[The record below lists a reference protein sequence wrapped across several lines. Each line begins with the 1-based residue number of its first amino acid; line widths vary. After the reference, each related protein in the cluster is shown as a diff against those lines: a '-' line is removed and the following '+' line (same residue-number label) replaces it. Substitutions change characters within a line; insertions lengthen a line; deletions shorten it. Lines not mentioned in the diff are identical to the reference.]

1 MNKNENKDG
10 RTPECL
16 SRAVVITSNSGFHL
30 SDRLSQRWHFY
41 RAGICQ
47 GVANMRKTILAGVVL
62 AATMTFALGSAP
74 ASAFGY
80 GYGCGGCG
88 YYAPRYYGYSYYR
101 PAYGYRR
108 YYRPR
113 FFYGGFYRPR
123 IYGWRGWGWRGWGWR
138 GWRRW

>member
-1 MNKNENKDG
+1 MRK
-10 RTPECL
+10 L
-16 SRAVVITSNSGFHL
+16 VLASVVIAAPMT
-30 SDRLSQRWHFY
+30 
-41 RAGICQ
+41 
-47 GVANMRKTILAGVVL
+47 VVL
-62 AATMTFALGSAP
+62 GSVP

-80 GYGCGGCG
+80 GYDYGCVGCG

-101 PAYGYRR
+101 PFYYRS

-123 IYGWRGWGWRGWGWR
+123 IYGWRGWGWRGWGGR